1 LATASTDVGVPASA
15 AGVTANATGRGYKG
29 DGGLTAVTAYD
40 NGITN
45 GVNHAVCKG
54 LSGDREWRI
63 SALRHRS
70 AQQQDRRLRYKP
82 AELQGKFAQR

>member
-1 LATASTDVGVPASA
+1 VPASA
-15 AGVTANATGRGYKG
+15 AGVTANVTGRGYKG

-40 NGITN
+40 NGINN

-54 LSGDREWRI
+54 L
-63 SALRHRS
+63 ALATVNGASLVYATDLHNNKIDVFDTNF
-70 AQQQDRRLRYKP
+70 AKP